1 MPKDDLKN
9 PEPLT
14 ANAQAADSPAAPPT
28 EGNGT
33 DTAKKAQSQVEQ
45 KTETQK
51 AETLPGLETDEGEGW
66 GVRGFKRSAAS
77 LLVSMVLH
85 IIVVVFLG
93 LWVMPA
99 NTATYIPPLVVRT
112 DEDVRELETEVL
124 DEQLEAATEMIFGP
138 SNQPAVTA
146 AAVARTEI
154 DAIREDDAIN
164 TAGMPVGDV
173 DISGLLAQV
182 SADHG
187 LIKEVPVGTLG
198 QARSVVDNYAQAMDR
213 IAQAILQM
221 LYKDDVLVIWC
232 FDQSESMKDDQKEIR
247 DRIERV
253 YQELGLSDRASGE
266 HLLTAVTSFG
276 ADFMIHTERA
286 TSDLQKIRE
295 AIDKVPVD
303 PTGKEITCQAI
314 GRSINHFRKFA
325 VQGKRRLALVVVT
338 DESGEPEDN
347 AQFLEAA
354 IQEAKSAQC
363 RVYVLG
369 REAVF
374 GYPYAHIRWVHPQ
387 TGRPHWLRINRGP
400 ETAFVEQIQTDGF
413 HRRYDA
419 FPSGYGPYEQS
430 RLAMETGGSFYLLPS
445 LEANLVRGEKR
456 RYELEAMRGYRPD
469 LRPRDK
475 IIADRDKF
483 KLRTILW
490 KIISDLDPYRNT
502 KMEMREHFSPDPAE
516 FIKQVP
522 VEHEK
527 AKLYLA
533 YLDTATRELEKVKR
547 LRDEEPEPR
556 WKANFDLMH
565 AQLLAYQ
572 VRTLEHGLYL
582 EDFVKKPKVVPLTK
596 APNLRL
602 TYWDLSTRKERLT
615 GDKTVPTIEKATALF
630 KQVIADHPGTPW
642 AARAQW
648 ELNRGYGVTLEPY
661 YEPPYKEG
669 SMPIPKL

>member
-1 MPKDDLKN
+1 MSNDDLKKS
-9 PEPLT
+9 EPLSAEDATT
-14 ANAQAADSPAAPPT
+14 ADLPAAAT
-28 EGNGT
+28 EGETT
-33 DTAKKAQSQVEQ
+33 DAAQ
-45 KTETQK
+45 KTESPIAQPVE
-51 AETLPGLETDEGEGW
+51 ALPGLEAGDEESHW
-66 GVRGFKRSAAS
+66 GVGGIKRSAAS
-77 LLVSMVLH
+77 FLVSTILH
-85 IIVVVFLG
+85 VIVVVVLG
-93 LWVMPA
+93 LWAMPV
-99 NTATYIPPLVVRT
+99 NIATYIPPLVVRT
-112 DEDVRELETEVL
+112 DDEVRDLETEVL
-124 DEQLEAATEMIFGP
+124 DEQLEVATEMIFGP

-146 AAVARTEI
+146 AAVASTEI
-154 DAIREDDAIN
+154 DAIREDDAVN
-164 TAGMPVGDV
+164 TASMPVGDV

-187 LIKEVPVGTLG
+187 LIKEVPVGTHG

-247 DRIERV
+247 DRIDRV
-253 YQELGLSDRASGE
+253 YQELGLSEHAAGE

-276 ADFMIHTERA
+276 ADFVIHTPKA
-286 TSDLQKIRE
+286 TSDRQKIRE
-295 AIDKVPVD
+295 AIDSVPID
-303 PTGKEITCQAI
+303 KTGKEITCQAI
-314 GRSINHFRKFA
+314 GRAINHFRKFA
-325 VQGKRRLALVVVT
+325 VQGKRRLALVLVS

-347 AQFLEAA
+347 ARFLELA

-400 ETAFVEQIQTDGF
+400 ETGEVEQIQTDGF

-430 RLAMETGGSFYLLPS
+430 RLAMETGGSFFLLPS
-445 LEANLVRGEKR
+445 LETNLVRGEKR

-469 LRPRDK
+469 LRTREK
-475 IIADRDKF
+475 IVADRQKS
-483 KLRTILW
+483 KLRTILF
-490 KIISDLDPYRNT
+490 KIISDLNPYLNT

-527 AKLYLA
+527 AKIYLA
-533 YLDTATRELEKVKR
+533 YLATATKELEKVKR

-556 WKANFDLMH
+556 WKANYDLMH

-572 VRTLEHGLYL
+572 VRMLEHGLYL
-582 EDFVKKPKVVPLTK
+582 EEFVKKPTVVPLTK
-596 APNLRL
+596 PPNLKL
-602 TYWDLSTRKERLT
+602 TYWDLATRKERLT
-615 GDKTVPTIEKATALF
+615 GDKNLPTIEKATALF

-648 ELNRGYGVTLEPY
+648 ELNRGYGVKLNPY